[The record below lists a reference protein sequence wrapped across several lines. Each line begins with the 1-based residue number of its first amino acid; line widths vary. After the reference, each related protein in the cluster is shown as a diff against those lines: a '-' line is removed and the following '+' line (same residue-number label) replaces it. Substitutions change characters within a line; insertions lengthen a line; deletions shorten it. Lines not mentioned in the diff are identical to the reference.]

1 MRIVEDKAMTYMY
14 CLAELRAIRQR
25 IADLQEDQQKWP
37 MEHKEDHKALLMLT
51 KSLLGQIDRWIA
63 D

>member
-1 MRIVEDKAMTYMY
+1 MY